1 MMLENQLLSFQKG
14 AIIILLMCFYQKQYL
29 SLLLYSLLL
38 ILYPAL
44 LFNNQINVNVIYA
57 LNGAQ
62 LFLSF
67 SSKLI
72 QVIVN
77 YRNSSTGKLSAI
89 TLMLQ
94 FLGSIARIFTSVQ
107 ETGDLSLIVS
117 YSLASFINGVL
128 VAQLIYY
135 WNKEKENTKKDQ

>member
-1 MMLENQLLSFQKG
+1 
-14 AIIILLMCFYQKQYL
+14 MCFYQKQYT
-29 SLLLYSLLL
+29 SLFMYSAVL
-38 ILYPAL
+38 IAYPIL
-44 LFNNQINVNVIYA
+44 LFNNQINVNIIYA

-67 SSKLI
+67 TSKLI
-72 QVIVN
+72 QAVVN

-94 FLGSIARIFTSVQ
+94 FLGCIARIFTSVQ

-117 YSLASFINGVL
+117 YSLATFINGVL
-128 VAQLIYY
+128 VLQLFYY
-135 WNKEKENTKKDQ
+135 WNKEKENVKKDQ